1 MLQENQSNNHRQI
14 FAREM
19 TNKSL
24 KMEGNKHLGLK
35 IRRGCDKDTLPTR
48 TGARHTVPPIESACL
63 ITHTSQKK
71 KKKNTAQ
78 LSTSQQT
85 DSQETHLNRFIL
97 PIKIHL
103 LLKEILVCLSLPT
116 QSKSGSPQQQH
127 PHVSSKS

>member
-71 KKKNTAQ
+71 KKHCTTINKPTNRLSRNAFEQIHIANKNTFA
-78 LSTSQQT
+78 
-85 DSQETHLNRFIL
+85 
-97 PIKIHL
+97 IKGNP
-103 LLKEILVCLSLPT
+103 CLS
-116 QSKSGSPQQQH
+116 
-127 PHVSSKS
+127 